1 MDLDVAFKV
10 RENQQ
15 EIELLSKRQKIESE
29 KRKVSATEKG
39 DEENEDAQEEIVRK
53 LELSKI
59 KKSHNLEKDFQPDE
73 LPRNITNNTGDIFQ
87 SRGLKLS
94 KISGFKAQGE
104 TEKTT
109 TKDNIRLAQDIK
121 NLSKFSQLDLEA

>member
-15 EIELLSKRQKIESE
+15 EIELLSRRQKLEQSE
-29 KRKVSATEKG
+29 KRKVPANEKG
-39 DEENEDAQEEIVRK
+39 DEENDDAQEELVRK

-59 KKSHNLEKDFQPDE
+59 KKSQNFEKNLQADD

-94 KISGFKAQGE
+94 RISGFKAQGE
-104 TEKTT
+104 TEKAA
-109 TKDNIRLAQDIK
+109 TKDDIRLAQDIK
-121 NLSKFSQLDLEA
+121 NLSKFS